1 MLTAIG
7 NLLDLPGSM
16 ARDAIMLRN
25 PLDQLLDP
33 FSQENRTSGQD
44 ILNNFG
50 LQDSPWL
57 SLALEMGLDPTT
69 YVGYGALS
77 KGAKGL
83 GLVSKGASG
92 AKTVGRAAKA
102 LGKAALHPQ
111 DTITWLSHLPRRMR
125 GREGEILS
133 GLRAQAENAF
143 AGVKS
148 RFTSPVTEAKGA
160 LDEAVKA
167 GAAPTG
173 QKTLMTEV
181 EELFDKTYGTG
192 SGRAA
197 PLPRETVLARKKMA
211 SDDMLSWLSPDE
223 LPLYEQSVASSRKDI
238 AKMAR
243 DMRGQSSAREAVR
256 AEINSELYNR
266 SKENF
271 SRFTGGVSKRDQ
283 RKLNRQLDEY
293 LSAISSQRSPVS
305 SPVINASEAM
315 NQQVADS
322 ALSRVRKGFSLS
334 GLADSTIYNP
344 DALRMA
350 MGFMAM
356 NSAAAG
362 RAQNP
367 TSHAYMG
374 YYE

>member
-44 ILNNFG
+44 VLNNFG

-111 DTITWLSHLPRRMR
+111 DTITWLSHMPRRMR

-143 AGVKS
+143 AGVKAK
-148 RFTSPVTEAKGA
+148 FASPVTKAKGA

-167 GAAPTG
+167 GAAPAS
-173 QKTLMTEV
+173 KTSLAHEL

-192 SGRAA
+192 GEAMKTTSKPMPAPAA
-197 PLPRETVLARKKMA
+197 QSLATP
-211 SDDMLSWLSPDE
+211 S
-223 LPLYEQSVASSRKDI
+223 SVA
-238 AKMAR
+238 
-243 DMRGQSSAREAVR
+243 EA
-256 AEINSELYNR
+256 
-266 SKENF
+266 
-271 SRFTGGVSKRDQ
+271 
-283 RKLNRQLDEY
+283 LN
-293 LSAISSQRSPVS
+293 A
-305 SPVINASEAM
+305 
-315 NQQVADS
+315 QVADS

>member
-111 DTITWLSHLPRRMR
+111 DTITWLSHMPLRMR

-133 GLRAQAENAF
+133 GLRARAEDAF
-143 AGVKS
+143 AGVKA
-148 RFTSPVTEAKGA
+148 RFASPVTEAKA
-160 LDEAVKA
+160 AMDEV
-167 GAAPTG
+167 
-173 QKTLMTEV
+173 V
-181 EELFDKTYGTG
+181 R
-192 SGRAA
+192 SRAA
-197 PLPRETVLARKKMA
+197 PFSSDVVSARKQMA
-211 SDDMLSWLSPDE
+211 SDDMLSWLSPEE
-223 LPLYEQSVASSRKDI
+223 LPQYAERVSRSRRDI
-238 AKMAR
+238 AKVAR
-243 DMRGQSSAREAVR
+243 DMRRQGSAREAVR
-256 AEINSELYNR
+256 AEIRSELYDR
-266 SKENF
+266 TRENF
-271 SRFTGGVSKRDQ
+271 SRFIKGMSEPDQ
-283 RKLNRQLDEY
+283 RKLFGHLDEY
-293 LSAISSQRSPVS
+293 LSMISTQRAPR
-305 SPVINASEAM
+305 PTAAM

-322 ALSRVRKGFSLS
+322 ALSRVRKGFNLS

>member
-83 GLVSKGASG
+83 GLVRKGASG

-192 SGRAA
+192 SEAMKITSKPMR
-197 PLPRETVLARKKMA
+197 PRSL
-211 SDDMLSWLSPDE
+211 DDLLS
-223 LPLYEQSVASSRKDI
+223 
-238 AKMAR
+238 
-243 DMRGQSSAREAVR
+243 
-256 AEINSELYNR
+256 
-266 SKENF
+266 
-271 SRFTGGVSKRDQ
+271 
-283 RKLNRQLDEY
+283 DEY
-293 LSAISSQRSPVS
+293 LKMLPDEGTRLMNEMPDMGAAAEAAAKRGAPLALGNEADVASGLFEEYFKQGPGGFSLRRPASRPVS
-305 SPVINASEAM
+305 PMPAPAALNA
-315 NQQVADS
+315 QVADS
-322 ALSRVRKGFSLS
+322 ALSRVRKGFNLS

>member
-7 NLLDLPGSM
+7 NVLDLPGSM

-25 PLDQLLDP
+25 PLDQILDP

-92 AKTVGRAAKA
+92 VKTAGRAAKA
-102 LGKAALHPQ
+102 IGRAIRHPQ
-111 DTITWLSHLPRRMR
+111 STIDWLAEMPSRLK
-125 GREGEILS
+125 GREGEIL
-133 GLRAQAENAF
+133 GGIRARLEDAY
-143 AGVKS
+143 AGAKA
-148 RFTSPVTEAKGA
+148 RFTSPVTEAKA
-160 LDEAVKA
+160 AMDEV
-167 GAAPTG
+167 
-173 QKTLMTEV
+173 V
-181 EELFDKTYGTG
+181 

-197 PLPRETVLARKKMA
+197 PFSRDVVSARKQMA
-211 SDDMLSWLSPDE
+211 SDDMLSWLHPEE
-223 LPLYEQSVASSRKDI
+223 LPQYAESVASSRREI
-238 AKMAR
+238 ANTAR
-243 DMRGQSSAREAVR
+243 GMRKLRTSNEAVR
-256 AEINSELYNR
+256 AEISDQLQDLSR
-266 SKENF
+266 ENF

-293 LSAISSQRSPVS
+293 LSMISTQRAPRSAPVVS
-305 SPVINASEAM
+305 AAVAM
-315 NQQVADS
+315 NQQVAES
-322 ALSRVRKGFSLS
+322 ALSRARKGFNLS
-334 GLADSTIYNP
+334 RMADATVYNP
-344 DALRMA
+344 DVLRMVL
-350 MGFMAM
+350 GGMAI

>member
-25 PLDQLLDP
+25 PLDQILDP
-33 FSQENRTSGQD
+33 FSHENRTSGQD

-111 DTITWLSHLPRRMR
+111 NTIDWLAELPSRLK
-125 GREGEILS
+125 GREGELIS
-133 GLRAQAENAF
+133 GLRARAENAF
-143 AGVKS
+143 AGVKA
-148 RFTSPVTEAKGA
+148 RFASPVTEAKA
-160 LDEAVKA
+160 SLDEV
-167 GAAPTG
+167 
-173 QKTLMTEV
+173 V
-181 EELFDKTYGTG
+181 

>member
-25 PLDQLLDP
+25 PLDQILDP

-111 DTITWLSHLPRRMR
+111 DTITWLSHMPRRMR

-133 GLRAQAENAF
+133 GLRARAEDAF
-143 AGVKS
+143 AGVKAK
-148 RFTSPVTEAKGA
+148 FASPVTEAKGA

-167 GAAPTG
+167 GAAPQTA
-173 QKTLMTEV
+173 Q
-181 EELFDKTYGTG
+181 
-192 SGRAA
+192 AA
-197 PLPRETVLARKKMA
+197 QSLATP
-211 SDDMLSWLSPDE
+211 S
-223 LPLYEQSVASSRKDI
+223 SVA
-238 AKMAR
+238 
-243 DMRGQSSAREAVR
+243 EA
-256 AEINSELYNR
+256 
-266 SKENF
+266 
-271 SRFTGGVSKRDQ
+271 
-283 RKLNRQLDEY
+283 LN
-293 LSAISSQRSPVS
+293 A
-305 SPVINASEAM
+305 
-315 NQQVADS
+315 QVADS
-322 ALSRVRKGFSLS
+322 ALNRVRKGFNLS
-334 GLADSTIYNP
+334 GLADATIYNP

-367 TSHAYMG
+367 TSHAYTG